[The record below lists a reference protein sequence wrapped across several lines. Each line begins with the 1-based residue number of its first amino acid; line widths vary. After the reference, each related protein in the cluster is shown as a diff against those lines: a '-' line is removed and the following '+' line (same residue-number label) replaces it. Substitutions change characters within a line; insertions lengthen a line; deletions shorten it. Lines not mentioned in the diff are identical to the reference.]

1 MKKVNEKKA
10 VKAEK
15 KVSKSETRRSAV
27 QKKPA
32 VKAAKPAKK
41 VVSEDEVAFNKFID
55 SFDQRGADA
64 ASCSQSTRPES
75 SAASLQRKINRKVQ
89 YSVNRR
95 AAGAD

>member
-10 VKAEK
+10 VKAEKKLFKGEVIPAQK

-55 SFDQRGADA
+55 SFDPSITKRCGRLKLFAIYQAGIKRGK
-64 ASCSQSTRPES
+64 S
-75 SAASLQRKINRKVQ
+75 SKKN
-89 YSVNRR
+89 
-95 AAGAD
+95 